1 MEQDSISDTERTT
14 VTTAWNIPHANGSG
28 SSGGGGGSGSP
39 DENDALQR
47 TSKKLSWN
55 NGVLGS
61 SNLLPKVI
69 LENYKYFYLFLH
81 RGKFDFFL
89 E

>member
-14 VTTAWNIPHANGSG
+14 VTTAWNIPHSNGVG
-28 SSGGGGGSGSP
+28 SGGGGSGSP

-61 SNLLPKVI
+61 SNLLPKVT
-69 LENYKYFYLFLH
+69 LERMSFVFTFH
-81 RGKFDFFL
+81 SS
-89 E
+89 

>member
-14 VTTAWNIPHANGSG
+14 VTTAWNIPHANG
-28 SSGGGGGSGSP
+28 GGGGSGSP
-39 DENDALQR
+39 DENDVLQR

-61 SNLLPKVI
+61 SNLLPKVTI
-69 LENYKYFYLFLH
+69 ANVHKYFC
-81 RGKFDFFL
+81 FFHHL
-89 E
+89 

>member
-14 VTTAWNIPHANGSG
+14 VTTAWNIPHVN
-28 SSGGGGGSGSP
+28 GGGGSGSP

-61 SNLLPKVI
+61 SNLLPKVTI
-69 LENYKYFYLFLH
+69 DKLLNVFTFSSSLTNFS
-81 RGKFDFFL
+81 F
-89 E
+89 

>member
-14 VTTAWNIPHANGSG
+14 VTTAWNIPHANGGVNAGASG
-28 SSGGGGGSGSP
+28 GSP

-47 TSKKLSWN
+47 TNKKLSWN

-69 LENYKYFYLFLH
+69 L
-81 RGKFDFFL
+81 
-89 E
+89 